1 MICAGVL
8 DGKQDTC
15 SSICIRL
22 QESEKKNYCVCTEE
36 RCPKSVLG
44 CYIKA

>member
-15 SSICIRL
+15 SSVCIRL
-22 QESEKKNYCVCTEE
+22 QESEKCVQ
-36 RCPKSVLG
+36 RRDVLKV
-44 CYIKA
+44 C

>member
-22 QESEKKNYCVCTEE
+22 QESK
-36 RCPKSVLG
+36 
-44 CYIKA
+44 